1 MPKTKS
7 VYLLGCIDNV
17 FTPYMKEFF
26 KFVFASML
34 GFILSF
40 FAVLLLL
47 IIFVAA
53 IVSTAGNDGAVSVA
67 SNSVL
72 HVSLDY
78 PIKERTDQNPLAELS
93 FLGLESKKKLG
104 LNEILQGIEDAKS
117 DDHIKGIYLDASS
130 LESGMATMEEIR
142 NALVDFK
149 KSGKFIIA
157 YSEVYSQGAYY
168 LATAADK
175 IYLNP
180 EGMIDFRGL
189 SSEIMFFKGALDKLD
204 IEAQIIKVGTYKS
217 AVEPFIL
224 DKMSEPNKQ
233 QVTCFLGS
241 MYDHF
246 LSEISKSRKIPK
258 NTLFSI
264 ADNAKI
270 RAPKDALTYKMVDGL
285 MYKDEVL
292 DELKKLTKIDKK
304 KEIQSVSLEEYS
316 PAEDEKEESSQNRI
330 AVIYANGEIMGGE
343 GDDETIGSERISRAI
358 RKARTDDKVKAI
370 VLRVNSPGG
379 SALASD
385 VIWRE
390 TVLAKKSK
398 PLIVSMGDLAASGGY
413 YIACAADS
421 IFAQPNTI
429 TGSIGVFGIIP
440 NMQKF
445 FNNKLGITF
454 DGVQTGK
461 FADLGTIS
469 RPLTDAVRMIIQL
482 EVNKT
487 YDTFTKK
494 VADGRK
500 KSQSYIDSIGQG
512 RVWSGTEALKIGLVD
527 RLGNIDDAIASAA
540 KKAKIKDF
548 KIVNYPAQVDP
559 IKSLFDNSADKVK
572 AHFVK
577 RELGDNFIYYEQM
590 KSALNLSGVQARI
603 PYNIQIR

>member
-1 MPKTKS
+1 MPNTKS
-7 VYLLGCIDNV
+7 VYLYTCIDNV
-17 FTPYMKEFF
+17 FTPYMKDFF

-40 FAVLLLL
+40 FVLFLLL
-47 IIFVAA
+47 IVLITAV
-53 IVSTAGNDGAVSVA
+53 ISTAGSDGKVNVA

-72 HVSLDY
+72 HISLDY
-78 PIKERTDQNPLAELS
+78 PIKERTDKNPFAELS
-93 FLGLESKKKLG
+93 LLGLESKKKLG
-104 LNEILQGIEDAKS
+104 LNEILKGIEEAKS

-130 LESGMATMEEIR
+130 LSSGMATMEEIR
-142 NALVDFK
+142 NALLDFK

-189 SSEIMFFKGALDKLD
+189 SSEIMFFKGTLEKLD

-224 DKMSEPNKQ
+224 DKMSEPNRQ
-233 QVTCFLGS
+233 QVTSFLGS

-258 NTLFSI
+258 NTLFSL
-264 ADNAKI
+264 ADSAKI
-270 RAPKDALTYKMVDGL
+270 RAPKDALTFKMVDGL
-285 MYKDEVL
+285 KYKDEVL
-292 DELKKLTKIDKK
+292 DELKKLTNIDKK
-304 KEIQSVSLEEYS
+304 KEIKSVSLEEYAPS
-316 PAEDEKEESSQNRI
+316 EGEKEESSQNRI
-330 AVIYANGEIMGGE
+330 AVIYANGEIMSGE
-343 GDDETIGSERISRAI
+343 GNDETIGSERISRAI

-370 VLRVNSPGG
+370 VLRINSPGG

-398 PLIVSMGDLAASGGY
+398 PVIVSMGDLAASGGY

-454 DGVQTGK
+454 DGVKTGK
-461 FADLGTIS
+461 FADLGTVS
-469 RPLTDAVRMIIQL
+469 RPLTETEKMIIQL

-512 RVWSGTEALKIGLVD
+512 RVWSGTEALQRGLVD
-527 RLGNIDDAIASAA
+527 RLGDIDDAIASAA

-572 AHFVK
+572 TYFVK

-590 KSALNLSGVQARI
+590 RSALNLSGVQARI